1 MTSTP
6 SPLPQPTALPANW
19 LGAVSQI
26 WWAAQGAQWQALTA
40 WQQAAT
46 AMQQELW
53 DEWSARFAGSARLD
67 D

>member
-1 MTSTP
+1 MASTP
-6 SPLPQPTALPANW
+6 SPIPLPVGVPADW
-19 LGAVSQI
+19 FGAVSQI

-46 AMQQELW
+46 ALQQELW
-53 DEWSARFAGSARLD
+53 DEWAARWAGSARLD